1 MGAGDHQ
8 RYRIDDRVSTG
19 PVESWNGLDRT
30 LDRPVTIRVLDPST
44 EIGKRVQLQARSLTR
59 LEHPALLHVLDTI
72 DLEDRFGIVTELL
85 PEETLEDRL
94 SQQSHFSSQE
104 AITIGIQLGEA
115 LATLH
120 NAGFALGGLQA
131 KDVGQRKDGTV
142 VIVEG
147 APTSD
152 AIGIPARPSDDIG
165 ALGELLHYLLVGFR
179 PQIDHQG
186 HHELHPA
193 IPAPLEQLIRR
204 SVDRDSQWS
213 DATALVLSLRSLQ
226 QDFDRLPYGV
236 ETTQSDYLQA
246 ERTWFAPVAIISV
259 LAGLVIITGLFVTR
273 TETAPSLAGSVS
285 EVVRLEPEQTIL
297 MDNVSDSLPDVA
309 PVTSRPSS
317 PSSLLQ
323 IISIVDFD
331 PASDNRQEHPEK
343 RKLINNGDSSNG
355 WYTERYTTSDFGK
368 LKEGVGLIIGL
379 GAVPQHIDWLRITS
393 STIDWS
399 FEIFAS
405 QDTTGIW
412 QSWGEAIT
420 HRDDISGT
428 ITVPLDGTPAAAL
441 LLWITDLG
449 KRLPAG
455 GHRVTI
461 SDLKVSGRPLFG

>member
-147 APTSD
+147 PPTSD

-186 HHELHPA
+186 RHELHPA

-236 ETTQSDYLQA
+236 ETTQSDYLRA

-399 FEIFAS
+399 FEIYAS

>member
-147 APTSD
+147 PPTSD

-186 HHELHPA
+186 RHELHPA

-236 ETTQSDYLQA
+236 ETTQSDYLRA
-246 ERTWFAPVAIISV
+246 ERTWFAPVAIIAV

-273 TETAPSLAGSVS
+273 TETTSSLAGGVS

-399 FEIFAS
+399 FEIYAS

-461 SDLKVSGRPLFG
+461 SELKVSGRPLFG

>member
-1 MGAGDHQ
+1 MAAGDHQ

-59 LEHPALLHVLDTI
+59 VEHPALLHVLDTI

-94 SQQSHFSSQE
+94 SQQSYFSSQE

-147 APTSD
+147 PPTSD

-165 ALGELLHYLLVGFR
+165 ALGELLHCLLVGFR

-186 HHELHPA
+186 RYELHPA
-193 IPAPLEQLIRR
+193 IPAPLGQLIRR

-236 ETTQSDYLQA
+236 ETTQSDYLRA

-259 LAGLVIITGLFVTR
+259 LAGLVIITGLLVTR
-273 TETAPSLAGSVS
+273 TETAPSLVGSVS

-297 MDNVSDSLPDVA
+297 MDNVSDPLADVA

-317 PSSLLQ
+317 PSSQLV
-323 IISIVDFD
+323 IVRIVDFD
-331 PASDNRQEHPEK
+331 PAGDNDRKEHAEK
-343 RKLINNGDSSNG
+343 LDLINNGDSSNG

-368 LKEGVGLIIGL
+368 LKEGVGLIIEL
-379 GAVPQHIDWLRITS
+379 GPPQHIDRLRIS
-393 STIDWS
+393 SPTIDWS
-399 FEIFAS
+399 FKIFAS
-405 QDTTGIW
+405 QDSSGAM
-412 QSWGEAIT
+412 QKWGEEIIR
-420 HRDDISGT
+420 RDEISGT
-428 ITVPLDGTPAAAL
+428 ITVPLDGAPAATL

-461 SDLKVSGRPLFG
+461 SELKVSGRPLFG

>member
-147 APTSD
+147 PPTSD

-186 HHELHPA
+186 RHELHPA

-236 ETTQSDYLQA
+236 ETTQSDYLRA

-461 SDLKVSGRPLFG
+461 SELKVSGRPLFG

>member
-1 MGAGDHQ
+1 MAAGDHQ
-8 RYRIDDRVSTG
+8 RYRIDDRVSMG
-19 PVESWNGLDRT
+19 PVESWSGLDRT

-72 DLEDRFGIVTELL
+72 DLEDRFGVVTELL
-85 PEETLEDRL
+85 PKETLQDRL
-94 SQQSHFSSQE
+94 SQQSYFSSQE
-104 AITIGIQLGEA
+104 TITIGIQLGEA
-115 LATLH
+115 LAILH

-147 APTSD
+147 PPTSD

-165 ALGELLHYLLVGFR
+165 ALGELLHCLLVGFR

-186 HHELHPA
+186 RYELHPA
-193 IPAPLEQLIRR
+193 IPAPLGQLIRR

-236 ETTQSDYLQA
+236 ETTQSDYLRA

-259 LAGLVIITGLFVTR
+259 LAGLVIITGLLVTR
-273 TETAPSLAGSVS
+273 TETAPSLVGSVS

-297 MDNVSDSLPDVA
+297 MDNVSDPLADVA

-317 PSSLLQ
+317 PSSQLQ
-323 IISIVDFD
+323 IISVVDFD
-331 PASDNRQEHPEK
+331 PAGDDRKEHAEK
-343 RKLINNGDSSNG
+343 LKLINNGDSSNG

-368 LKEGVGLIIGL
+368 LKNGVGLIIRL
-379 GAVPQHIDWLRITS
+379 GPPQHIDQLRIS
-393 STIDWS
+393 SPTIDWS

-405 QDTTGIW
+405 QDSTGAI
-412 QSWGEAIT
+412 QKWGEAIT
-420 HRDDISGT
+420 SRIETSGT
-428 ITVPLDGTPAAAL
+428 ITVPLDGAPAATL

-461 SDLKVSGRPLFG
+461 SELKVSGRPLFG

>member
-1 MGAGDHQ
+1 MAAGDHQ
-8 RYRIDDRVSTG
+8 RYRIDDRVSVG
-19 PVESWNGLDRT
+19 PVESWSGLDRT

-72 DLEDRFGIVTELL
+72 DLEDRFGVVTELL
-85 PEETLEDRL
+85 PEETLQDRI

-104 AITIGIQLGEA
+104 VITIGIQLGEA
-115 LATLH
+115 LAILH

-131 KDVGQRKDGTV
+131 KDVGQRTDGTV

-147 APTSD
+147 PPTSD

-165 ALGELLHYLLVGFR
+165 ALGELLHCLLVGFR

-186 HHELHPA
+186 RYELHPA
-193 IPAPLEQLIRR
+193 IPTSLEQLIRR

-226 QDFDRLPYGV
+226 QDFDRLPHDV
-236 ETTQSDYLQA
+236 ETTQADYLRV
-246 ERTWFAPVAIISV
+246 ERTWLAPAAIIAV
-259 LAGLVIITGLFVTR
+259 LGGLAIITGLFVTR
-273 TETAPSLAGSVS
+273 TESAPSLVGDAS

-297 MDNVSDSLPDVA
+297 MDSFSDSPADVA
-309 PVTSRPSS
+309 PITSRPSS
-317 PSSLLQ
+317 PSSPRQ
-323 IISIVDFD
+323 IIGIVDFD
-331 PASDNRQEHPEK
+331 PAGDDREEHPEQLE
-343 RKLINNGDSSNG
+343 LINNGDSSTG

-368 LKEGVGLIIGL
+368 LKDGVGLIIQL
-379 GAVPQHIDWLRITS
+379 VLPQHIDQIQIS
-393 STIDWS
+393 SPTIDWS

-405 QDTTGIW
+405 QDSTGAI
-412 QSWGEAIT
+412 QSWGEAIAR
-420 HRDDISGT
+420 RDETSGT
-428 ITVPLDGTPAAAL
+428 ITVPLGGTPAAAL

-449 KRLPAG
+449 KRLPVG

-461 SDLKVSGRPLFG
+461 SELKVSGRPLFG

>member
-1 MGAGDHQ
+1 MAAGDHQ
-8 RYRIDDRVSTG
+8 RYRIDDRVSVG
-19 PVESWNGLDRT
+19 PVESWSGLDRT

-72 DLEDRFGIVTELL
+72 DLEDRFGVVTELL
-85 PEETLEDRL
+85 PEETLQDRI

-104 AITIGIQLGEA
+104 VITIGIQLGEA
-115 LATLH
+115 LAILH

-147 APTSD
+147 PPTSD

-165 ALGELLHYLLVGFR
+165 ALGELLHCLLVGFR

-186 HHELHPA
+186 RYELHPA
-193 IPAPLEQLIRR
+193 IPAPLGQLIRR

-226 QDFDRLPYGV
+226 QDFDRLPHGV
-236 ETTQSDYLQA
+236 ETTQTDYLRA
-246 ERTWFAPVAIISV
+246 ERTWLAPVAIIVV
-259 LAGLVIITGLFVTR
+259 LAGLAIITGLFVTR
-273 TETAPSLAGSVS
+273 TETAPSLAGDVS

-297 MDNVSDSLPDVA
+297 MDSYPDSSADVA
-309 PVTSRPSS
+309 PVTSRPAS
-317 PSSLLQ
+317 PSSPLQ

-343 RKLINNGDSSNG
+343 RELINNGDSSNG
-355 WYTERYTTSDFGK
+355 WYTERYTTSDFGN
-368 LKEGVGLIIGL
+368 LKEGVGLIIQL
-379 GAVPQHIDWLRITS
+379 VLPQRIDQIRIS
-393 STIDWS
+393 SPTIDWS

-405 QDTTGIW
+405 QDTTGVFPI
-412 QSWGEAIT
+412 WGEAIAR
-420 HRDDISGT
+420 RDDISGT
-428 ITVPLDGTPAAAL
+428 ITVPLGGTPAAAL

-449 KRLPAG
+449 KKLPAG

-461 SDLKVSGRPLFG
+461 SELKVSGRPLFG

>member
-1 MGAGDHQ
+1 MAAGDHQ
-8 RYRIDDRVSTG
+8 RYRIDDRVSMG
-19 PVESWNGLDRT
+19 PVESWSGLDRT

-72 DLEDRFGIVTELL
+72 DLEDRFGVVTELL
-85 PEETLEDRL
+85 PKETLQDRL
-94 SQQSHFSSQE
+94 SQQSYFSSQE
-104 AITIGIQLGEA
+104 TITIGIQLGEA
-115 LATLH
+115 LAILH

-147 APTSD
+147 PPTSD
-152 AIGIPARPSDDIG
+152 AIGIPARPSDDIS
-165 ALGELLHYLLVGFR
+165 ALGELLHCLLVGFR

-186 HHELHPA
+186 RYELHPA
-193 IPAPLEQLIRR
+193 IPAPLGQLIRR

-213 DATALVLSLRSLQ
+213 DATALVLSLRSLR

-236 ETTQSDYLQA
+236 ETTQTDYLRA
-246 ERTWFAPVAIISV
+246 ERTWLAPVAIIGV
-259 LAGLVIITGLFVTR
+259 LAGLAIITGLFVTR
-273 TETAPSLAGSVS
+273 TDTAPSLAGGVS
-285 EVVRLEPEQTIL
+285 EVVHLEPEQTIL
-297 MDNVSDSLPDVA
+297 MDNVSDPLADVA

-317 PSSLLQ
+317 PSSQLQ
-323 IISIVDFD
+323 IISVVDFD
-331 PASDNRQEHPEK
+331 PAGDDRKEHAEK
-343 RKLINNGDSSNG
+343 LKLINNGDSSNG

-368 LKEGVGLIIGL
+368 LKNGVGLIIRL
-379 GAVPQHIDWLRITS
+379 GPPQHIDQLRIS
-393 STIDWS
+393 SPTIDWS

-405 QDTTGIW
+405 QDSTGAI
-412 QSWGEAIT
+412 QKWGEAIT
-420 HRDDISGT
+420 SRIETSGT
-428 ITVPLDGTPAAAL
+428 ITVPLDGAPAATL

-461 SDLKVSGRPLFG
+461 SELKVSGRPLFG

>member
-1 MGAGDHQ
+1 MAAGDHQ

-19 PVESWNGLDRT
+19 PVESWSGLDRT

-59 LEHPALLHVLDTI
+59 LEHPALLHVLDTV
-72 DLEDRFGIVTELL
+72 DLEDRFGVVTELL

-94 SQQSHFSSQE
+94 SRQSYFSSQE
-104 AITIGIQLGEA
+104 TITIGIQLGEA

-147 APTSD
+147 PPTSD

-165 ALGELLHYLLVGFR
+165 ALGELLHCLLVGSR

-186 HHELHPA
+186 RYELHPA
-193 IPAPLEQLIRR
+193 IPAPLGQLIRR

-236 ETTQSDYLQA
+236 ETTQSDYLRA
-246 ERTWFAPVAIISV
+246 ERTWLAPVAIISV

-273 TETAPSLAGSVS
+273 TETAPSLVGGVS

-297 MDNVSDSLPDVA
+297 MDSYSDSPADVA

-317 PSSLLQ
+317 PSSPLQ

-331 PASDNRQEHPEK
+331 PASDNREENPEK
-343 RKLINNGDSSNG
+343 RELINNGDSSNG

-379 GAVPQHIDWLRITS
+379 GAAPQHIDWLRIS
-393 STIDWS
+393 SPTIDWS

-405 QDTTGIW
+405 QDTTGVF

-420 HRDDISGT
+420 HRNDISGT

-461 SDLKVSGRPLFG
+461 SELKVSGRPLFG

>member
-1 MGAGDHQ
+1 
-8 RYRIDDRVSTG
+8 
-19 PVESWNGLDRT
+19 
-30 LDRPVTIRVLDPST
+30 
-44 EIGKRVQLQARSLTR
+44 LTR

-72 DLEDRFGIVTELL
+72 DLEDRFGVVTELL
-85 PEETLEDRL
+85 PEETLQDRI

-104 AITIGIQLGEA
+104 VITIGIQLAEA
-115 LATLH
+115 LAILH

-147 APTSD
+147 PPTSD

-165 ALGELLHYLLVGFR
+165 ALGELLHCLLVGFR

-186 HHELHPA
+186 RYELHPA
-193 IPAPLEQLIRR
+193 IPTSLGQLIRR

-226 QDFDRLPYGV
+226 QDFDRLPHGV
-236 ETTQSDYLQA
+236 ETTQTDYLRA
-246 ERTWFAPVAIISV
+246 ERTWLAPVAIIAV
-259 LAGLVIITGLFVTR
+259 LAGLAIITGLFVTR

-297 MDNVSDSLPDVA
+297 MDSYSDSPADVA
-309 PVTSRPSS
+309 PVTSRPAS
-317 PSSLLQ
+317 PSSPLQ

-343 RKLINNGDSSNG
+343 RELINNGDSSNG

-368 LKEGVGLIIGL
+368 LKEGVGLIIQL
-379 GAVPQHIDWLRITS
+379 VLPQHIDQIQIS
-393 STIDWS
+393 SPTIDWS

-405 QDTTGIW
+405 QDTTGVFPI
-412 QSWGEAIT
+412 WGEAIT

-428 ITVPLDGTPAAAL
+428 ITVPLGGTPAAAL

-461 SDLKVSGRPLFG
+461 SELKVSGRPLYG

>member
-1 MGAGDHQ
+1 M
-8 RYRIDDRVSTG
+8 
-19 PVESWNGLDRT
+19 DRT

-72 DLEDRFGIVTELL
+72 DLEDRFGVVTELL
-85 PEETLEDRL
+85 PEETLQDRI

-104 AITIGIQLGEA
+104 VITIGIQLGEA
-115 LATLH
+115 LAILH

-131 KDVGQRKDGTV
+131 KDVGQRTDGTV

-147 APTSD
+147 PPTSD

-165 ALGELLHYLLVGFR
+165 ALGELLHCLLVGFR

-186 HHELHPA
+186 RYELHPA
-193 IPAPLEQLIRR
+193 IPTSLEQLIRR

-226 QDFDRLPYGV
+226 QDFDRLPHDV
-236 ETTQSDYLQA
+236 ETTQADYLRV
-246 ERTWFAPVAIISV
+246 ERTWLAPAAIIAV
-259 LAGLVIITGLFVTR
+259 LGGLAIITGLFVTR
-273 TETAPSLAGSVS
+273 TESAPSLVGDAS

-297 MDNVSDSLPDVA
+297 MDSFSDSPADVA
-309 PVTSRPSS
+309 PITSRPSS
-317 PSSLLQ
+317 PSSPRQ
-323 IISIVDFD
+323 IIGIVDFD
-331 PASDNRQEHPEK
+331 PAGDDREEHPEQLE
-343 RKLINNGDSSNG
+343 LINNGDSSTG

-368 LKEGVGLIIGL
+368 LKDGVGLIIQL
-379 GAVPQHIDWLRITS
+379 VLPQHIDQIQIS
-393 STIDWS
+393 SPTIDWS

-405 QDTTGIW
+405 QDSTGAI
-412 QSWGEAIT
+412 QSWGEAIAR
-420 HRDDISGT
+420 RDETSGT
-428 ITVPLDGTPAAAL
+428 ITVPLGGTPAAAL

-449 KRLPAG
+449 KRLPVG

-461 SDLKVSGRPLFG
+461 SELKVSGRPLFG

>member
-147 APTSD
+147 PPTSD

-186 HHELHPA
+186 RHELHPA

-399 FEIFAS
+399 FEIYAS

>member
-1 MGAGDHQ
+1 MAAGDHQ
-8 RYRIDDRVSTG
+8 RYRIDDRVSVG
-19 PVESWNGLDRT
+19 PVESWSGLDRT

-72 DLEDRFGIVTELL
+72 DLEDRFGVVTELL
-85 PEETLEDRL
+85 PEETLQDRI

-104 AITIGIQLGEA
+104 VITIGIQLGEA
-115 LATLH
+115 LAILH

-147 APTSD
+147 PPTSD

-165 ALGELLHYLLVGFR
+165 ALGELLHCLLVGFR

-186 HHELHPA
+186 RYELHPA
-193 IPAPLEQLIRR
+193 IPTSLEQLIRR

-226 QDFDRLPYGV
+226 QDFDRLPHDV
-236 ETTQSDYLQA
+236 ETTQADYLRV
-246 ERTWFAPVAIISV
+246 ERTWLAPAAIIAV
-259 LAGLVIITGLFVTR
+259 LGGLAIITGLFVTR
-273 TETAPSLAGSVS
+273 TESAPSLVGDAS

-297 MDNVSDSLPDVA
+297 MDSFSDSPADVA
-309 PVTSRPSS
+309 PITSRPSS
-317 PSSLLQ
+317 PSSPRQ
-323 IISIVDFD
+323 IIGIVDFD
-331 PASDNRQEHPEK
+331 PAGDDREEHPEQLE
-343 RKLINNGDSSNG
+343 LINNGDSSTG

-368 LKEGVGLIIGL
+368 LKDGVGLIIQL
-379 GAVPQHIDWLRITS
+379 VLPQHIDQIQIS
-393 STIDWS
+393 SPTIDWS

-405 QDTTGIW
+405 QDSTGAI
-412 QSWGEAIT
+412 QSWGEAIAR
-420 HRDDISGT
+420 RDETSGT
-428 ITVPLDGTPAAAL
+428 ITVPLGGTPAAAL

-449 KRLPAG
+449 KRLPVG

-461 SDLKVSGRPLFG
+461 SELKVSGRPLFG